1 MKNQSMRIIKDN
13 LKSQM
18 SILFKQRTISNIYKQ
33 QHASFEVNI

>member
-18 SILFKQRTISNIYKQ
+18 SILFKQRIISNIYKQ